1 MDDTSAQLEDLLAAL
16 AVLTE
21 HNEQMLEKLQQQG
34 VASAEQYTKQS
45 ELTNSVIKHFE
56 QLQAKEKYLAKET
69 IASIQQSVNEVFA
82 QNKADY
88 HKQINRAFTE
98 HISHASQQLSK
109 QVEIIKSYNEQLS
122 TQTKVAKKDF
132 DGYVKALVFNEDS
145 YRTESAKLKREVGN
159 TLEQVSEATRER
171 LDALAADFASQLSTK
186 TTLVLG
192 AVCFSLIL
200 LTFFIA
206 WVFIPSKAEIAERRA
221 NYVMLERY
229 NVAKDVVKGE
239 DGYYADI
246 VSSTCFKA
254 KDGHTY
260 CKFR

>member
-16 AVLTE
+16 ATLTE
-21 HNEQMLEKLQQQG
+21 HNEQMLEKLKQQG

-45 ELTNSVIKHFE
+45 QLTDSVIE
-56 QLQAKEKYLAKET
+56 QLKQIQSKDELLTDKT
-69 IASIQQSVNEVFA
+69 INSIQRAVNQVFA
-82 QNKADY
+82 QNKEDY
-88 HKQINRAFTE
+88 HEKINQAFTE
-98 HISHASQQLSK
+98 HISHASKQLAR
-109 QVEIIKSYNEQLS
+109 QVEIMRGYNEQLS

-145 YRTESAKLKREVGN
+145 YRTESAKLKREVGK
-159 TLEQVSEATRER
+159 TLDEVTEGAREQ

-206 WVFIPSKAEIAERRA
+206 WVFIPSKSQIAERRA

-229 NVAKDVVKGE
+229 NVADNVVQGK
-239 DGYYADI
+239 DGYYADVI
-246 VSSTCFKA
+246 GSTCVKA
-254 KDGHTY
+254 KDNHTY